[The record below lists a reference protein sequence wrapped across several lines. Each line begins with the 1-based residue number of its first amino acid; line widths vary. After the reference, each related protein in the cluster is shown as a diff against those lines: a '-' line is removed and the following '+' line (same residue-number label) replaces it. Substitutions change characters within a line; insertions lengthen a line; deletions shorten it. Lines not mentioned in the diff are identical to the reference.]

1 MDVFLKM
8 KHWQVFS
15 WVILMPV
22 FLATILTVIF
32 MSSFHISRFDHF
44 DPFLIS
50 VPMITVLSLLM
61 LCFWTYS
68 VGVKLLDKMGLAA
81 EKQTMYFKLVMLIQA
96 LYVIYAGYNAIQII
110 SNLPDLDVNN
120 AGVIVGGILTIF
132 CCLYVIY
139 YVLTKTQK
147 STSFKT
153 IITILAM
160 YMAYLDYSTV
170 IMTYNSSDVTIGNIV
185 SIESIMQILSTFCL
199 FYAVYVIARAL
210 KSIEAQEESAKP
222 KGFIEEM
229 ILIYAFPLG
238 IWLIQPR
245 INKIFD

>member
-32 MSSFHISRFDHF
+32 MSSFHISCFDHF

-96 LYVIYAGYNAIQII
+96 VYVIYAGYNAIQII

-120 AGVIVGGILTIF
+120 AEVIVHILTIF
-132 CCLYVIY
+132 SCLYVIY

-160 YMAYLDYSTV
+160 YMAYLDYSTI
-170 IMTYNSSDVTIGNIV
+170 IMTYNSPDVTIGIV
-185 SIESIMQILSTFCL
+185 SIESIIQILSTFCL
-199 FYAVYVIARAL
+199 FYAIYVIARAL
-210 KSIEAQEESAKP
+210 KYIEAQEESAKS